1 LEKAAVKKRNSFD
14 DSYSIDSNDETV
26 EEWFDEIVEELLGIK
41 FVPHAWREES
51 FAIA

>member
-1 LEKAAVKKRNSFD
+1 VKTRNSFD

-41 FVPHAWREES
+41 FVPHEWREES